1 MTVQQQI
8 YTVADELRAIANL
21 GTAYGTNE
29 YDLERYRKVLEASA
43 QLVASLESREPEEVL
58 RDYRADA
65 LPSSRAVAGGRP
77 GALNDLPLAE
87 YQGDLGHI
95 SPLNGADAV
104 VIRDHQI
111 LLIRRRDSGLWAMPG
126 GLVDVGDTLAGAAVR
141 ELREET
147 GLLGRATRYLGYFD
161 LRRVGSHLRFQMFHH
176 AFLIEA
182 QGEPGPSNETLDAA
196 FFAPDALPELH
207 FEHRVMVPRLL
218 ALLHSGEAS
227 PLFDL

>member
-1 MTVQQQI
+1 MTVQQI

-21 GTAYGTNE
+21 GAAYNTNE

-43 QLVASLESREPEEVL
+43 RLVAALESRETAEVL
-58 RDYRADA
+58 EEYRGRVGQGSHAPA
-65 LPSSRAVAGGRP
+65 NEIAVELG
-77 GALNDLPLAE
+77 E

-95 SPLNGADAV
+95 SPLNGADALV
-104 VIRDHQI
+104 MRSGQV

-126 GLVDVGDTLAGAAVR
+126 GLVEVGDTLAGAAVR

-161 LRRVGSHLRFQMFHH
+161 SRRVGSRLRFQMFHH

-182 QGEPGPSNETLDAA
+182 HGEPGLSNETLEAA
-196 FFAPDALPELH
+196 FFAPEALPELH
-207 FEHRVMVPRLL
+207 FEHGVMVPVLL
-218 ALLHSGEAS
+218 DLLRSGEAA
-227 PLFDL
+227 PLFD

>member
-21 GTAYGTNE
+21 GAAYGTNP

-43 QLVASLESREPEEVL
+43 RLVAALEGRETEEVL
-58 RDYRADA
+58 GEYRGQAAQGSHVAVSEVGAA
-65 LPSSRAVAGGRP
+65 LG
-77 GALNDLPLAE
+77 E

-104 VIRDHQI
+104 VLREGRV
-111 LLIRRRDSGLWAMPG
+111 LLIRRRDSGLWALPG

-141 ELREET
+141 ELHEET
-147 GLLGRATRYLGYFD
+147 GLAGRAERYLGYFD
-161 LRRVGSHLRFQMFHH
+161 SRRVGSRLRFQMFHH
-176 AFLIEA
+176 SFLVEA
-182 QGEPGPSNETLDAA
+182 QGEPGPSNETLEAV

-207 FEHRVMVPRLL
+207 FEHGVMVPRLL
-218 ALLHSGEAS
+218 ALLNSGEAS

>member
-21 GTAYGTNE
+21 GTAYGTDP

-43 QLVASLESREPEEVL
+43 RLVAALEGRKPEGVL
-58 RDYRADA
+58 REYVGGVVPGSRTVADE
-65 LPSSRAVAGGRP
+65 RP
-77 GALNDLPLAE
+77 GALDALPLAE

-141 ELREET
+141 ELQEET

-161 LRRVGSHLRFQMFHH
+161 SRRVGSRLRFQMFHH

-182 QGEPGPSNETLDAA
+182 QGEPGLSNETLAAA

-207 FEHRVMVPRLL
+207 FEHGVMVPRLL
-218 ALLHSGEAS
+218 ALLRSGEAS